1 MINNKYLMASNEL
14 QIRIEEA
21 YKLDITNDFNPIKN
35 ILNLGNLQYAFS
47 YYICQAIFVDLSSD
61 YGDSKGF
68 FNQRSVY
75 FEDTYKSNIKSAL
88 SSLIIDKDKNNIADV
103 EERKESKGIISFKR

>member
-1 MINNKYLMASNEL
+1 MINNKYLTASNEL

-21 YKLDITNDFNPIKN
+21 YKSTLLMISTYKIYRTSNCNTPSLN
-35 ILNLGNLQYAFS
+35 IR
-47 YYICQAIFVDLSSD
+47 QAIFVDLSSD
-61 YGDSKGF
+61 YGDSSWF

-103 EERKESKGIISFKR
+103 GRKKRK